1 MYEKKDY
8 LHLKKCK
15 NVLFKEVISKK
26 NGLKKIKLSDS
37 NIILKE
43 PDFKKYLKDSALT
56 MI

>member
-43 PDFKKYLKDSALT
+43 PDFKKYLKSLENNN
-56 MI
+56 